1 LLPDST
7 ITICTTSETVWN
19 MKKALLALLTLLAF
33 VLLAAGRAEAQANP
47 LKRRP
52 ANDEA
57 QRHLDQGNRF
67 FRILDYEK
75 AILEYKAGAAI
86 EGHDIFYFNLAQAYR
101 QTGRYEEAIRLY
113 EQWLS
118 RANPPA
124 DTRQGVEGLIEQ
136 MKAELAKK
144 ASKEPPTGPA
154 ADVATQQEAAPDEAP
169 EPAPLVRAS
178 APEPAGAPWYSDP
191 VGWTGVGAGAIGTTV
206 GAVLLVNG
214 LRLRDDAQDAT
225 QQAERHDLADRA
237 DKRVTLGMAVGA
249 VGAAVLT
256 AGVVKL
262 VIHERRPSSK
272 SISVSFAPTGVGIA
286 GRF

>member
-1 LLPDST
+1 
-7 ITICTTSETVWN
+7 
-19 MKKALLALLTLLAF
+19 MKKALLALLVVVAL
-33 VLLAAGRAEAQANP
+33 VLLGAARAEAQANP

-52 ANDEA
+52 TDAEA

-169 EPAPLVRAS
+169 EPTHPVRTPTA
-178 APEPAGAPWYSDP
+178 ELAGAPWYADP
-191 VGWTGVGAGAIGTTV
+191 LGWTGVGAGAIGTTV
-206 GAVLLVNG
+206 GAVFLVNG
-214 LRLRDDAQDAT
+214 LGLRDDAQSAT
-225 QQAERHDLADRA
+225 QQAERHELADRA
-237 DKRVTLGMAVGA
+237 DKRVALGIAVGA

-256 AGVVKL
+256 AGVMKL
-262 VIHERRPSSK
+262 VIHERRPSSS
-272 SISVSFAPTGVGIA
+272 SIRVSFALTGVGIA

>member
-1 LLPDST
+1 
-7 ITICTTSETVWN
+7 
-19 MKKALLALLTLLAF
+19 MKKALLALLILVAF
-33 VLLAAGRAEAQANP
+33 VLLGAARAEAQANP

-52 ANDEA
+52 ANAEA
-57 QRHLDQGNRF
+57 QRHLDQGNRY

-154 ADVATQQEAAPDEAP
+154 DVATRQEAAPEEAS
-169 EPAPLVRAS
+169 EATPLVRT
-178 APEPAGAPWYSDP
+178 PTTGPAATPWYSDP
-191 VGWTGVGAGAIGTTV
+191 LGWTGVGAGAIGTTV
-206 GAVLLVNG
+206 GAVFLVSG
-214 LRLRDDAQDAT
+214 LGLRDDAQSAT

-237 DKRVTLGMAVGA
+237 DKRVALGIAVGA

-262 VIHERRPSSK
+262 VIHERGPSSK
-272 SISVSFAPTGVGIA
+272 SISVSFAPTGVGIV